1 MIRRQMVAGR
11 RYCAEARALFAR
23 MSSQPT
29 IIRKRLI
36 NELIVD
42 LKAASVWTL
51 LDAFYVLAAH
61 DSQAAGLNWVSTSY
75 NLTAT
80 GSPTFT
86 TDRGYTGGS
95 GKYLDTAFTP
105 STHGSQNDMAI
116 GVWSRT
122 SAQSAAAMIGAGGSA
137 VGPFVSIYPRFS
149 GDVAFTYL
157 NQGGSSGQLSGS
169 VTDGAAWY
177 LGTRT
182 GASTNSGFRNTT
194 ETVLGATSTGLT
206 TNSIWLL
213 AGHYNTPEYN
223 SGQAAAGLIASGLT
237 SGNNTA
243 IYNALSTYLVA
254 VGAA

>member
-1 MIRRQMVAGR
+1 MIRRQMVSGR
-11 RYCAEARALFAR
+11 RYCAEAKALFAR

-105 STHGSQNDMAI
+105 STHGSLNDLAL

-122 SAQSAAAMIGAGGSA
+122 SAQSAAAMIGAGGNLA
-137 VGPFVSIYPRFS
+137 GPFTAVYPRYT
-149 GDVAFTYL
+149 DNTAYAYV
-157 NQGGSSGQLSGS
+157 NQGAAGGALSGS

-177 LGTRT
+177 LASRT
-182 GASTNSGFRNTT
+182 GASTHAGYRNTT
-194 ETVLGATSTGLT
+194 GTNLT
-206 TNSIWLL
+206 QASASLPTNSVWLL